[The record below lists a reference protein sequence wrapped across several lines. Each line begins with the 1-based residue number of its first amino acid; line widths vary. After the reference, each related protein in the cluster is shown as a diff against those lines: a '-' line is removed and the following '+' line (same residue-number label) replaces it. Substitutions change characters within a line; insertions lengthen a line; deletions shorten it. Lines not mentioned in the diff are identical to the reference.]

1 MDRYTYIHIYNNIC
15 IDIFIYIYIYIY
27 ITFDILRFIYALQ
40 GFDSSTI
47 LDIWM
52 RHFFNIFE
60 ATQIYIIKISCYYW
74 ILVRLCPF
82 KDVLLK
88 KVTLF
93 IKVIRFINKVSS
105 WMKQKFWGFV
115 LKKSP
120 IITRTICSKTISQR
134 ITNFFK

>member
-1 MDRYTYIHIYNNIC
+1 MYR
-15 IDIFIYIYIYIY
+15 YIYIYIY
-27 ITFDILRFIYALQ
+27 YIYIHIYYFWYTSIYICLTGIRVQ
-40 GFDSSTI
+40 YLT
-47 LDIWM
+47 IWM

-60 ATQIYIIKISCYYW
+60 ATQIYFIKISCYYW

-93 IKVIRFINKVSS
+93 IKVIRLINKVSS

-134 ITNFFK
+134 ITNFFKQIYLIK